1 MLAAGLHLSTAKP
14 RTGNFAPLRPGR
26 DHTIRMNFRHLIQLL
41 ALFLI
46 ANSATGQGGAKAG
59 ACFFNADLE
68 DGLFPTGWANQ
79 QVERLDANGAGT
91 GEFVEAWTVGTA
103 SDANAGGFFPVANVP
118 TGNHFMM
125 ANDDATPCNCAMSDV
140 ALTTPTIDL
149 AGRTG
154 VALQL
159 RVFHEQT
166 LGAGAAVIEAYN
178 GTEWTSVLEIPAVIG
193 EWQHLFVDLSA
204 YDGNSAFQ
212 LRFRWSDGG
221 NWASGLAIDD
231 LCLIERLP
239 VDLSVMQ
246 VLTHDPSVDPFNTA
260 VRSLRYRQLPAT
272 QAGELEGAVE
282 VMNRGLQ
289 TIAAF
294 DLLVTMEQDG
304 SQSTSSATVTEGL
317 VPGERRLIAL
327 PAMTMAPNA
336 GTVTLALQAT
346 PSATDD
352 DPSDNAGTASLQL
365 TGDGWEQGYGA
376 MACDD
381 GTYDG
386 MLGGAGQWVAVQRM
400 EITAPGSTGHGI
412 SAVITGNSQ
421 EGEQVRAI
429 LFDDQL
435 AFVDTSTRHT
445 LTAADLA
452 LGAAGEALY
461 LALSTSPTL
470 STGDYYV
477 GIQHLEGSTTGEVH
491 VATGGNGP
499 LGAAALMTGSTF
511 VVNYTRQTPM
521 VRLHLSDF
529 GVGMNETSS
538 SDANDLLVFPMPVT
552 DQATVVFDLAQVGP
566 VSFELLDLAG
576 RTLLTEQRGHLS
588 QGQHRMELNTSN
600 VLPGAY
606 VLRMRTVSG
615 ILTRTIVVSR

>member
-1 MLAAGLHLSTAKP
+1 MNSRLLT
-14 RTGNFAPLRPGR
+14 PLV
-26 DHTIRMNFRHLIQLL
+26 

-46 ANSATGQGGAKAG
+46 ANSVAGQGGAKAG
-59 ACFFNADLE
+59 ACFFSADLE

-91 GEFVEAWTVGTA
+91 GEFVDAWTVGTA
-103 SDANAGGFFPVANVP
+103 SEANAGGFFPVANVP
-118 TGNHFMM
+118 TGNHFIM
-125 ANDDATPCNCAMSDV
+125 ANDDASPCNCAMNDV
-140 ALTTPTIDL
+140 VLTTPTIDL
-149 AGRTG
+149 DGRTG

-159 RVFHEQT
+159 LAFHEQT
-166 LGAGAAVIEAYN
+166 LGAGAAVIEAHN
-178 GTEWTSVLEIPAVIG
+178 GTEWTSVLEIPAVVG

-246 VLTHDPSVDPFNTA
+246 VYTHDPSVDPFNTA

-272 QAGELEGAVE
+272 QADELAGAVE

-289 TIAAF
+289 PIDAF
-294 DLLVTMEQDG
+294 ELLVTMEQNGD
-304 SQSTSSATVTEGL
+304 QSTASATVTEAL
-317 VPGERRLIAL
+317 APGECRLTAL

-336 GTVTLALQAT
+336 GIVTLTVQAT
-346 PSATDD
+346 SSITDD
-352 DPSDNAGTASLQL
+352 DPSDNTGSASLQL

-386 MLGGAGQWVAVQRM
+386 MLGGSGQWVAVQRM
-400 EITAPGSTGHGI
+400 EITAPGSTGYGI
-412 SAVITGNSQ
+412 SAVITGSSQ

-445 LTAADLA
+445 LTPADLA
-452 LGAAGEALY
+452 MGAAGEALF
-461 LALSTSPTL
+461 LALSSSPTL

-499 LGAAALMTGSTF
+499 LGAAALLTGSTF

-529 GVGMNETSS
+529 GVGINEPSS
-538 SDANDLLVFPMPVT
+538 ADANDLLVFPVPVT
-552 DQATVVFDLAQVGP
+552 DQATVVFDLAQAGP
-566 VSFELLDLAG
+566 VSFELLDLSG
-576 RTLLTEQRGHLS
+576 RTVLTEQRGYHP
-588 QGQHRMELNTSN
+588 QGQHRRELNTSN

-606 VLRMRTVSG
+606 VLLVRTVSS

>member
-1 MLAAGLHLSTAKP
+1 
-14 RTGNFAPLRPGR
+14 
-26 DHTIRMNFRHLIQLL
+26 MNIRHLTPLV

-46 ANSATGQGGAKAG
+46 ANSVAGQGGAKAS
-59 ACFFNADLE
+59 ACFFSADLE
-68 DGLFPTGWANQ
+68 DGLFPAGWTNQ

-91 GEFVEAWTVGTA
+91 GAFVDAWTVGAA
-103 SDANAGGFFPVANVP
+103 SNANAGGFFPVANVP
-118 TGNHFMM
+118 TGNHFIM
-125 ANDDATPCNCAMSDV
+125 ANDDASPCNCAMDDV

-149 AGRTG
+149 DGRTG

-159 RVFHEQT
+159 RAFHEQT
-166 LGAGAAVIEAYN
+166 LGAGAAIIEAYN
-178 GTEWTSVLEIPAVIG
+178 GTEWTSLLEIPAVVG

-204 YDGNSAFQ
+204 YDGNPAFQ

-239 VDLSVMQ
+239 VDLSVIQ
-246 VLTHDPSVDPFNTA
+246 VLTHDPSVGPFNTA

-272 QAGELEGAVE
+272 QASELEGAVE
-282 VMNRGLQ
+282 VMNRGIQ
-289 TIAAF
+289 PIAAF
-294 DLLVTMEQDG
+294 DLLVTMEQNGD
-304 SQSTSSATVTEGL
+304 QSTAIATVTEAL
-317 VPGERRLIAL
+317 APGERRMISL

-336 GTVTLALQAT
+336 GTVTLSVQAT
-346 PSATDD
+346 PSTADD
-352 DPSDNAGTASLQL
+352 DPTDNTGTALLQL

-400 EITAPGSTGHGI
+400 EVTAPGSTAYGI
-412 SAVITGNSQ
+412 SAVITGSSQ

-435 AFVDTSTRHT
+435 AFVDTSARYT
-445 LTAADLA
+445 LTAADLDM
-452 LGAAGEALY
+452 GAAGEALF
-461 LALSTSPTL
+461 LALSTSPML

-477 GIQHLEGSTTGEVH
+477 GIQHLEGSTAGEVH

-499 LGAAALMTGSTF
+499 LGAAALLTGSTF

-521 VRLHLSDF
+521 VRLHLSGF
-529 GVGMNETSS
+529 GVGINETSNAG
-538 SDANDLLVFPMPVT
+538 ANDLLVFPVPVK
-552 DQATVVFDLAQVGP
+552 DQATVVFDLAQSGP
-566 VSFELLDLAG
+566 VSFELLDLSG
-576 RTLLTEQRGHLS
+576 RALLTEERGYLP
-588 QGQHRMELNTSN
+588 QGQHRTELNTSN
-600 VLPGAY
+600 VLPGTY
-606 VLRMRTVSG
+606 VLCIRTVSH